1 MFYQV
6 QQVRV
11 DRRNRRLYLL
21 IHFWRTRAA
30 FELGRP
36 PVLINDFILG
46 LSKERIREEIRDII
60 LGYWRRWRDILPPG
74 TGHSHV
80 DATIPVDPVDP
91 DLTEFSVLEGT
102 TREVAAE

>member
-60 LGYWRRWRDILPPG
+60 LGYWRRWRDILPGARTASP
-74 TGHSHV
+74 S
-80 DATIPVDPVDP
+80 
-91 DLTEFSVLEGT
+91 LSVLT
-102 TREVAAE
+102 ATVTARSM

>member
-36 PVLINDFILG
+36 PFLINDFILG
-46 LSKERIREEIRDII
+46 ISKETIRSEIRDII
-60 LGYWRRWRDILPPG
+60 ISYWRRWRDVLLAG
-74 TGHSHV
+74 TDHS
-80 DATIPVDPVDP
+80 DATVPLDPADP
-91 DLTEFSVLEGT
+91 DLAEFSALEGT
-102 TREVAAE
+102 T